1 MQIMGFHGNGTM
13 VQDQL
18 FNPEISLCSS
28 RMYRNYIL
36 AQFSLFVLFGLIQR
50 NMVICFIM
58 FLLIFNVLINIH
70 EYAN

>member
-1 MQIMGFHGNGTM
+1 MQ
-13 VQDQL
+13 L
-18 FNPEISLCSS
+18 S

-36 AQFSLFVLFGLIQR
+36 AQFPLFVLFGSIQL

-70 EYAN
+70 EYANEILLAFTFRRL